1 MSADAFEARLAH
13 LEGAFGQLDHR
24 LESLERMMIARFDQ
38 IDLRFNQIDSR
49 FNQIDSRFGQQESR
63 FNQMESRFS
72 IIDQRFNWLIGILFT
87 SWISTILTV
96 LFHR

>member
-13 LEGAFGQLDHR
+13 
-24 LESLERMMIARFDQ
+24 LERMMIARFDQ
-38 IDLRFNQIDSR
+38 IDLRFNQLDSR

-63 FNQMESRFS
+63 FNQMESRFNQMESRFS
-72 IIDQRFNWLIGILFT
+72 IIDQRFNWLIGIFFT